1 MSKFLSSVSI
11 WDCKFSSHSLPKSFG
26 YSYEVLLQSKS
37 GPPLSNEK
45 SESISSNC
53 LNGIFLNSDHCPN
66 FVKAGVEKA
75 KIHVDDE
82 LINNEDEND
91 RFNSSV
97 FDNSNQPEW
106 MELVHP
112 NKQFEEID
120 SEMSEIFLQ
129 LGVWRSSIVLQ

>member
-1 MSKFLSSVSI
+1 MEF
-11 WDCKFSSHSLPKSFG
+11 
-26 YSYEVLLQSKS
+26 
-37 GPPLSNEK
+37 
-45 SESISSNC
+45 
-53 LNGIFLNSDHCPN
+53 FLNSDHCPN

-120 SEMSEIFLQ
+120 SDFSFDNGGQILI
-129 LGVWRSSIVLQ
+129 GVKPRMNIQMTLVRNGLKTCSPI

>member
-1 MSKFLSSVSI
+1 M
-11 WDCKFSSHSLPKSFG
+11 
-26 YSYEVLLQSKS
+26 LLLHTPNWRKISDIKDDAMTW
-37 GPPLSNEK
+37 LEK
-45 SESISSNC
+45 MEF
-53 LNGIFLNSDHCPN
+53 FLNSDHCPN

-120 SEMSEIFLQ
+120 SDFSFDN
-129 LGVWRSSIVLQ
+129 GGARF